1 MIFKVL
7 SEDPKSHLVICSAI
21 NMFGCE
27 ILEEDITRD
36 PKKYGY
42 FVLDGNVDAMDAL
55 MFFPGITLIVEKK

>member
-27 ILEEDITRD
+27 IIEDDIIRES
-36 PKKYGY
+36 KKYGY
-42 FVLDGNVDAMDAL
+42 FVLEGNSDVMDSL

>member
-27 ILEEDITRD
+27 IIEDDIMGE

-42 FVLDGNVDAMDAL
+42 FVLEGDTEAMDSL
-55 MFFPGITLIVEKK
+55 MFFPGITLIIEKK